1 MGGGLCR
8 KIPRYGQ
15 VPEDAPGW
23 KKKSKQNQKNQ
34 KQKQNKINPNKT
46 KRRWILFPYS
56 INIFRDENW
65 ENDAYKIL
73 SLVSPDEEGNTGVL
87 INDNEVSPK
96 ILNYLRRPQVSFI
109 SVCNNLEKNSRSN
122 K

>member
-1 MGGGLCR
+1 MGGGYVGKSPVMDKFL
-8 KIPRYGQ
+8 KTHQ
-15 VPEDAPGW
+15 DE